1 MLSRKLLSFLESF
14 SKPELYSFQKFLA
27 SPFFNESQDL
37 IQLFDL
43 ILKAIKK
50 SEANG
55 KKKELA
61 KQAVWRYLFPNKTYN
76 DVFMRR
82 LSSDLNL
89 LAQQYMAYQTFRNTP
104 LGEQTHLL
112 EALNTPQL
120 SKHFVGAVRQAR
132 KIQQKT
138 KLRNADAHFDSH
150 LIEYRCHL
158 HLDQLGYK
166 RDDFENL
173 EKSDYHLDCFYI
185 SKKLKVYCEAM
196 DYKGKLSIDLNINL
210 LPDFMNYVEQS
221 IYFNEP
227 SVKVYYLAI
236 RMMNTP
242 QEEVYFQKL
251 KSFIHQHLDSF
262 PPTELK
268 FLYTLLM
275 NYCIDTKIN
284 NGRAEYYTELF
295 SLYKTCLDRRLIFE
309 KGFLAP
315 NHYKNI
321 LTIALHIKEFEWAEN
336 FIQTFTTQMPKENQE
351 NALNYNLAKLYFH
364 QKDYPKVIEQLREVE
379 YKNLQYALGGKLM
392 LLKTYYEL
400 EEDTALDSLVDSFRI
415 YLRRNTRISR
425 DVKQQYMNVL
435 RFTKRLSTIPSYDK
449 AALLKVKEQID
460 SCKALAAKQWLLDKV
475 EMVL

>member
-1 MLSRKLLSFLESF
+1 MLSRKLLNFLESF
-14 SKPELYSFQKFLA
+14 SRPERYSFQKFLA

-37 IQLFDL
+37 IRLFDL
-43 ILKAIKK
+43 ILATMKE

-55 KKKELA
+55 KKKELT
-61 KQAVWRYLFPNKTYN
+61 KQAVWQLLFPTKTYS
-76 DVFMRR
+76 DVHMRR

-89 LAQQYMAYQTFRNTP
+89 LAQQYMAYNTFKNTP

-120 SKHFVGAVRQAR
+120 NKHFVGAVRQAR

-138 KLRNADAHFDSH
+138 KLCNADAHFDSH

-196 DYKGKLSIDLNINL
+196 DYKHRFMVSPSVL
-210 LPDFMNYVEQS
+210 LPPDFMNYVEQS
-221 IYFNEP
+221 VYFKEP

-236 RMMNTP
+236 KMMNSP

-251 KSFIHQHLDSF
+251 KSFVHLHLDGF

-275 NYCIDTKIN
+275 NYCITTKIN

-295 SLYKTCLDRRLIFE
+295 SLYETSLDRQLIFE
-309 KGFLAP
+309 KGFLTP

-336 FIQTFTTQMPKENQE
+336 FIQTYTTQLPKENQE
-351 NALNYNLAKLYFH
+351 NALNYNMAKLYFH
-364 QKDYPKVIEQLREVE
+364 QEDYPKVIEQLREVE
-379 YKNLQYALGGKLM
+379 YKDLQYALGGKLM

-400 EEDTALDSLVDSFRI
+400 EEDTALDSLIDSFRI

-425 DVKQQYMNVL
+425 DVKQQYLNVL
-435 RFTKRLSTIPSYDK
+435 RFTKRLSTIADFDK

-460 SCKALAAKQWLLDKV
+460 GCKALAAKQWLLDKV
-475 EMVL
+475 GEVV